1 MEYDKLKRYIA
12 IQAPDVDRQTKT
24 PWISADTWKL
34 IDIRTS
40 KNKHRSFLT
49 NERQRLTRR
58 IKRAINRDRKQRTN
72 KAGEEIEQHLQAGR
86 LKAAWDVM
94 QAWYKHTGDRPPKPT
109 RIDLR
114 TVTNAYKQLYQS
126 VPLSGDPL
134 SIHITPC
141 TINDDIPTEQEIA
154 TAIRKLRNGKASG
167 HSGLRAEHLKTL
179 LHQAEKDDAT
189 PDDRKG

>member
-1 MEYDKLKRYIA
+1 
-12 IQAPDVDRQTKT
+12 
-24 PWISADTWKL
+24 
-34 IDIRTS
+34 
-40 KNKHRSFLT
+40 
-49 NERQRLTRR
+49 
-58 IKRAINRDRKQRTN
+58 
-72 KAGEEIEQHLQAGR
+72 
-86 LKAAWDVM
+86 M
-94 QAWYKHTGDRPPKPT
+94 QSWYKHIGDRPPKPT
-109 RIDLR
+109 RIELR